1 MCGWAMLYLYIYICM
16 NDSGR
21 VTLWCMLQAGV
32 SNHVVG
38 FLDDR
43 ASVALPEPFF

>member
-1 MCGWAMLYLYIYICM
+1 MAGPCCIYIYIYM
-16 NDSGR
+16 SDSGR

-43 ASVALPEPFF
+43 ASAALPEPCF

>member
-1 MCGWAMLYLYIYICM
+1 MS
-16 NDSGR
+16 DSGR
-21 VTLWCMLQAGV
+21 VTLWCMLQAGL

-43 ASVALPEPFF
+43 ACEALPGP